1 MIYFQKYF
9 STIEDLRKFLLTI
22 RSDKEFFELVGNST
36 LLAQDDSIITSRELE
51 SLRSLK
57 GAKYG
62 DFLDESSIYETVLH
76 NQYSV
81 RVKDLMYNGLINSI
95 PISDFKAVWNSLT
108 WLINHD
114 NEKIFQKLKPK
125 LLSKDQA
132 LIFAL
137 QQEDLKWLGKVP
149 IDKLKALR
157 ERGELEDLRN
167 LLSRN
172 VRSIQNA
179 SDEEFSEIGSEVKNN
194 IEQAMLKHKSEIK
207 DLNEKYRTKYKIGVA
222 SMVTT
227 GTIGIASALYPP
239 LAQTIGIL
247 AAVIGSGS
255 VIQNIDNFIDKRHEV
270 RELQKKP
277 VAMLVEA
284 KDSES
289 NNY

>member
-1 MIYFQKYF
+1 M
-9 STIEDLRKFLLTI
+9 
-22 RSDKEFFELVGNST
+22 VGNST

-137 QQEDLKWLGKVP
+137 QQEDLKCW
-149 IDKLKALR
+149 
-157 ERGELEDLRN
+157 
-167 LLSRN
+167 
-172 VRSIQNA
+172 VR
-179 SDEEFSEIGSEVKNN
+179 F
-194 IEQAMLKHKSEIK
+194 
-207 DLNEKYRTKYKIGVA
+207 
-222 SMVTT
+222 
-227 GTIGIASALYPP
+227 P
-239 LAQTIGIL
+239 
-247 AAVIGSGS
+247 
-255 VIQNIDNFIDKRHEV
+255 
-270 RELQKKP
+270 
-277 VAMLVEA
+277 
-284 KDSES
+284 
-289 NNY
+289 